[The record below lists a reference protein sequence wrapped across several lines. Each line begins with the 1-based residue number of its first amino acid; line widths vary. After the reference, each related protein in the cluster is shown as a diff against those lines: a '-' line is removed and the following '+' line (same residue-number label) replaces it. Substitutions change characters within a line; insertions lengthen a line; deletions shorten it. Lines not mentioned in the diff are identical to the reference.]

1 MQKYVEYDRSYADMT
16 YYGESDIKKIFY
28 PMLENIFSYQDPR
41 DLDLESQVAPP
52 GPSYLD
58 LFQSLVDTNG
68 TTTINFP
75 VNEKCFPVN
84 EKCFPVNEKW
94 FPVIETIW
102 LFIGSIRALLENFC
116 LINFYFLGSGPLV
129 TSSTWGLIFF

>member
-1 MQKYVEYDRSYADMT
+1 MRSHKIDSYRAKYLST
-16 YYGESDIKKIFY
+16 IGESDIKKIFY

-75 VNEKCFPVN
+75 VNEKCFPV
-84 EKCFPVNEKW
+84 
-94 FPVIETIW
+94 IETIW

>member
-1 MQKYVEYDRSYADMT
+1 MKLRVLKFYG
-16 YYGESDIKKIFY
+16 YGESDIKKIFD

-84 EKCFPVNEKW
+84 EKCFPVNEKC

>member
-1 MQKYVEYDRSYADMT
+1 
-16 YYGESDIKKIFY
+16 
-28 PMLENIFSYQDPR
+28 MLENIFSYQDPR

-84 EKCFPVNEKW
+84 EKCFPV
-94 FPVIETIW
+94 IETIW